1 VHHACAGAGGY
12 DAVFC
17 IVLDAGAQRVVEL
30 WEGWQE
36 LQVCPLPIEFDHRGV
51 VVHVA

>member
-1 VHHACAGAGGY
+1 MVDTGAGGY

-17 IVLDAGAQRVVEL
+17 IVLAEGTQQVADL
-30 WEGWQE
+30 WESWKE

-51 VVHVA
+51 VVEVS